1 MGFRFLFLTR
11 CVLHGVKNGIM
22 ETPVIAMVR
31 VLDSV
36 RKALSW
42 GRHKPNIAE
51 VKSDLRV
58 MAKQL
63 ERQRNKLEIE
73 ERKTKSRAITA
84 RKEGRTQAYRTYTK
98 EMVRFRKYVLSVEK
112 SRLQMLRLLAHLT
125 RAQTNAKA
133 NHALADVSKVLEI
146 LGEESDVSEVIEHT
160 DEISRRIEEY
170 EIETQISEDALGYS
184 VDGSESSDELTAAFE
199 EIDRAAGMEET
210 RTATREVTEI
220 DKLERAIQSLEN
232 ELGI

>member
-1 MGFRFLFLTR
+1 M
-11 CVLHGVKNGIM
+11 LHGIKNENHRIFLIVM
-22 ETPVIAMVR
+22 AR
-31 VLDSV
+31 VLDSL

-63 ERQRNKLEIE
+63 ERQRNKLEVE
-73 ERKTKSRAITA
+73 ERETRSRAIKA
-84 RKEGRTQAYRTYTK
+84 RREGRTQEYRTYTR

-112 SRLQMLRLLAHLT
+112 SRLQMLRLLAHVT

-133 NHALADVSKVLEI
+133 NHALADVSKVLGI
-146 LGEESDVSEVIEHT
+146 LGEESDVSEVIEHA

-170 EIETQISEDALGYS
+170 EIEADISEEALGYS
-184 VDGSESSDELTAAFE
+184 MGISQGSDELAAAFE
-199 EIDRAAGMEET
+199 EIDRAAGIEET
-210 RTATREVTEI
+210 RTTSREGTEL
-220 DKLERAIQSLEN
+220 DKLERDIQSLEN